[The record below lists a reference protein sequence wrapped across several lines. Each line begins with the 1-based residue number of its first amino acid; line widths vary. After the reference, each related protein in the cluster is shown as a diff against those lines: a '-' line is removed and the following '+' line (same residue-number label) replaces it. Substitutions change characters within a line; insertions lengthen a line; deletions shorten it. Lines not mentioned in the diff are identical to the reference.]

1 MKNPWS
7 NSWKAQEMI
16 GRKGNCIVVKKPD
29 VYQLVDSACYKTKGE
44 GAKKLT
50 KQMAQI
56 HCRLLRGIILGLR

>member
-1 MKNPWS
+1 
-7 NSWKAQEMI
+7 MI